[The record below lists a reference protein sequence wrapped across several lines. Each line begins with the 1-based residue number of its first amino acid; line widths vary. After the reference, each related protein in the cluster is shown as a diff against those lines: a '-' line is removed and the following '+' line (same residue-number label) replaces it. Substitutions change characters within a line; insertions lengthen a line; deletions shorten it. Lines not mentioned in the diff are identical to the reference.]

1 MLDRV
6 AQVTKTGE
14 ATATLRHTMVE
25 RQLRPFDVTDVP
37 LLERFVETPREI
49 FLPDLLA
56 SLAYSDMA
64 ISVKGASGRKRN
76 LLPPLVLA
84 RMLQSADVRAKDR
97 VLDIG
102 GVGYSSA
109 LLSGLADKVVA
120 LECDSGLAACAKA
133 GLAALGCENV
143 QFELGPLEKGF
154 AGGAPYDVIII
165 QGRVQAG
172 PRGVVRTADA
182 RWSAAGDRHAGA
194 ARRPAGRALRA
205 PGRPCGG
212 RTAVVLGD
220 GAGARWLRT
229 GARLQ
234 PLAPPFRLNRVP
246 SVAFGV
252 SSLRLIA
259 AVEWRARRRARI
271 G

>member
-6 AQVTKTGE
+6 AQVTKMGE

-37 LLERFVETPREI
+37 LLERFLETPREI
-49 FLPDLLA
+49 FLPDSRA
-56 SLAYSDMA
+56 SLAYSDLA

-84 RMLQSADVRAKDR
+84 RMLQSADVKATDR

-120 LECDSGLAACAKA
+120 LECDPDLADCAKT
-133 GLAALGCENV
+133 GLAALGCGNV

-154 AGGAPYDVIII
+154 AGGAPYDVIIV

-172 PRGVVRTADA
+172 LEALFEQLTPDGRLLTIVTPETRAGQQVVRFERQDG
-182 RWSAAGDRHAGA
+182 RAAGELPLFSATAPVLDGFEKA
-194 ARRPAGRALRA
+194 PAFNL
-205 PGRPCGG
+205 
-212 RTAVVLGD
+212 
-220 GAGARWLRT
+220 
-229 GARLQ
+229 
-234 PLAPPFRLNRVP
+234 
-246 SVAFGV
+246 
-252 SSLRLIA
+252 
-259 AVEWRARRRARI
+259 
-271 G
+271 